1 MVGVHWATGC
11 LKVKTGQ
18 GNIALN
24 TSLDFGPRD
33 PRLPGGDRN
42 EDNED
47 VSPLGGRL

>member
-24 TSLDFGPRD
+24 TSLDFGPRIQGY
-33 PRLPGGDRN
+33 PAGIGTRTTRT
-42 EDNED
+42 
-47 VSPLGGRL
+47 